1 MVLQLISN
9 KSTIREQEQSTECDR
24 IRIVI
29 GDNVYTLYQDENK
42 LVITTPDQMI
52 IEPIARCSILVEH
65 E

>member
-1 MVLQLISN
+1 MEVQLMSN
-9 KSTIREQEQSTECDR
+9 KSTIREQEQSYSVDR

-29 GDNVYTLYQDENK
+29 GDNVFTLYQDGSK

-52 IEPIARCSILVEH
+52 IEPIARCCILVEH

>member
-1 MVLQLISN
+1 MKVKITGYRIKLQDE
-9 KSTIREQEQSTECDR
+9 KETECDR

-29 GDNVYTLYQDENK
+29 GDNVYVIYQDEGK

-52 IEPIARCSILVEH
+52 IEPVERCSILVEH